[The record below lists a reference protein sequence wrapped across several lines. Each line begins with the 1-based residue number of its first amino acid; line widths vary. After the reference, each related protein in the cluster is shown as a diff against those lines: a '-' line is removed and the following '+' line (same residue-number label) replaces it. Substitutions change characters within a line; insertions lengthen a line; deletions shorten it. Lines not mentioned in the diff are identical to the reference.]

1 MKNMNW
7 KYVKQLVKKNSIEE
21 FEEKNGIKFP
31 QDLKDCLIKN
41 NGGRPFLKYY
51 DIGNEKNKE
60 FKTLLSFNEKDIENI
75 YKYFPLDS
83 SDKTIIPFASDSA
96 GNFFVI
102 KNSSIGLW
110 DHELDK
116 VYILASTFS
125 EFLEKLH
132 E

>member
-1 MKNMNW
+1 MVQINQPEIIT
-7 KYVKQLVKKNSIEE
+7 YIVK
-21 FEEKNGIKFP
+21 
-31 QDLKDCLIKN
+31 
-41 NGGRPFLKYY
+41 
-51 DIGNEKNKE
+51 EKNKE
-60 FKTLLSFNEKDIENI
+60 FKTLLSFNEEDIENI

-83 SDKTIIPFASDSA
+83 KDKTIIPFATDSA

-102 KNSSIGLW
+102 KNLSIGLW